1 MLFPR
6 RWITAIA
13 LAFSALLGLIMAADS
28 GNGAGYPLGLTL
40 FALSTGFFFRLIK
53 HHFDGK
59 KEDRLFDIFP
69 SRPDNLWLLLILLG
83 IVGLVA
89 LGLASTGGVLY
100 SIGIAMFVVSCLMG
114 FRVLKLAFDR
124 S

>member
-6 RWITAIA
+6 RWIAATT
-13 LAFSALLGLIMAADS
+13 LAVSALLGLIVAAGS
-28 GNGAGYPLGLTL
+28 GNGAGYPLGLAL
-40 FALSTGFFFRLIK
+40 FALSTGFFFRLVK

-59 KEDRLFDIFP
+59 SEDRLFDIFP
-69 SRPDNLWLLLILLG
+69 SRPHNLWLLLVLLG
-83 IVGLVA
+83 MLALVA
-89 LGLASTGGVLY
+89 LGLASTGGLLY
-100 SIGIAMFVVSCLMG
+100 SIGIAVFVVSCLMG